1 MQKYSSRQLQL
12 KNLKRQA
19 HRLAKERNISK
30 GEALQA
36 LAKEHNFNSWQE
48 LRDHVLVSTSP
59 DDDKIPF
66 QEYDSGVHK
75 LRQVIGVSPIDEE
88 NTNIQIRISMVSL
101 FDEQFPTIKDLRN
114 FFDREISRIF
124 SSSKSHAFVFFLI
137 YENEKNTY
145 PVSDFEGFLDSLK
158 IQYPKIINFNIRTSN
173 VPPTIEVIEDWIN
186 ETNQFLDNLLR
197 PLQ

>member
-36 LAKEHNFNSWQE
+36 LAKEHNFKSWQE
-48 LRDHVLVSTSP
+48 LRDHVLVLTPS

-75 LRQVIGVSPIDEE
+75 IRQVIGVSPIDEE

-101 FDEQFPTIKDLRN
+101 FDQQFPTIKDLRD

-124 SSSKSHAFVFFLI
+124 SNSKSHAFVFFLI
-137 YENEKNTY
+137 YENENITY

-158 IQYPKIINFNIRTSN
+158 IQYPKIINFNIRSSN
-173 VPPTIEVIEDWIN
+173 VPPTIEVIEDWID

-197 PLQ
+197 PFQ